1 MDRAN
6 DMRDLGVNSLFVRR
20 SWRLVKIGL
29 QGGWC
34 TPMARRYCTS
44 IAYVTMYSQPFTHM
58 IVIGFGLVWLLRC

>member
-44 IAYVTMYSQPFTHM
+44 IAYVTTCTASHSHT
-58 IVIGFGLVWLLRC
+58 